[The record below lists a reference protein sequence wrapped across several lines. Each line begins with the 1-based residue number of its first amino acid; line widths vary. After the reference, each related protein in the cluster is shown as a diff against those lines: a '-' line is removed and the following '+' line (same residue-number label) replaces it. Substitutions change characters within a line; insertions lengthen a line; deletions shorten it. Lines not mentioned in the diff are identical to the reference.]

1 MNFYSASFV
10 PIARRDKRLRMGKA
24 FPPPFRS
31 FPPHLHLPLPL
42 PLHLHLPLP
51 NPTKVPSPLRPT
63 SESSHQPS

>member
-24 FPPPFRS
+24 FPPLFRS
-31 FPPHLHLPLPL
+31 FPPHLHLH
-42 PLHLHLPLP
+42 LHLHLPLP